1 MTTGATGGK
10 TNKRKTDGEE
20 ARVGDRDARAGKV
33 AGDMELRR
41 GGSRGGG
48 ERGDHSHQWTIT
60 HHSKYRPE
68 SSVWGAAVRGLEHT
82 PPYNEH
88 AIWAR

>member
-1 MTTGATGGK
+1 MHAREKWLKTWSSGG
-10 TNKRKTDGEE
+10 
-20 ARVGDRDARAGKV
+20 VI
-33 AGDMELRR
+33 
-41 GGSRGGG
+41 SGGG

-60 HHSKYRPE
+60 HNSKYRPE
-68 SSVWGAAVRGLEHT
+68 SSVWGAAVRGLEPK